1 MRRPRPLALLLALAL
16 VAPLALAAC
25 AGESTPGWTFA
36 PTPTPTVAPSVEPTA
51 APTDGGT
58 GGATPAPTDGG
69 GGGAGAVLEIAA
81 QNIAFDKDQ
90 LSAPAD
96 TPFQIVF
103 ANNDAG
109 IPHNVE
115 IKQNGQSV
123 WLGEIFN
130 GVETRTY
137 DVPALPAGTY
147 EFICTVHPNM
157 AGTLTVG
164 G

>member
-1 MRRPRPLALLLALAL
+1 MRLARPLALLAVL
-16 VAPLALAAC
+16 VLALAAC

-36 PTPTPTVAPSVEPTA
+36 PTPTPTAAPSVDPSAAPTDGGEPTA
-51 APTDGGT
+51 APTDDGNGGE
-58 GGATPAPTDGG
+58 P
-69 GGGAGAVLEIAA
+69 GAVLEISA
-81 QNIAFDKDQ
+81 QNIAFDTDQ

-115 IKQNGQSV
+115 IKQGGTSIWV
-123 WLGEIFN
+123 GDIFN

-157 AGTLTVG
+157 KGTLTVG